1 MPDGPAPRRRGVS
14 GTPLTSGRI
23 AYLLTA
29 FPTVSETFVEGEF
42 RALARR
48 GLPVDLYATRNFR
61 EETAADEPG
70 RDRGLAIQ
78 RSAYLLGREVPAAAF
93 YFLARHPGRTL
104 STFARVVAGNAR
116 SPRYLAHALAL
127 FPKSLVF
134 ARRMRALGTAH
145 IHGTWAHYP
154 ATAAYI
160 AARLLGTSFSFS
172 GHAGLDVFSNAA
184 FLPRKIREARFI
196 LACQGATRRRMELLV
211 PGSSGKIHVVYHGVD
226 FGEIPRP
233 GSVQRAEP
241 SEIVSVGRLTP
252 EKGFLDLLQ
261 AAALLR
267 DRGVPFRL
275 RIFGRGPQRQELE
288 QESARLDLGNVLKLE
303 GIAPHGEVL
312 AAMAR
317 ATLVALASYRP
328 PNDFQ
333 DGIANVLVEA
343 MACGTPVVTTDY
355 DGSRELLES
364 GRYGVIVPERDPERL
379 AGAIE
384 ALLRDPD
391 RRRELA
397 RAALERVERDFD
409 RDRNVE
415 SIARLFRETLPAAGA
430 SVPRAASAPSGA

>member
-1 MPDGPAPRRRGVS
+1 MPHHPAPRRRGVP
-14 GTPLTSGRI
+14 GIPLTSGRI

-61 EETAADEPG
+61 EETASDEPG
-70 RDRGLAIQ
+70 RDRGLTIH
-78 RSAYLLGREVPAAAF
+78 RSAYLLGGGIPAAALF
-93 YFLARHPGRTL
+93 FLARHPGRTL
-104 STFARVVAGNAR
+104 GTFARIVAGNAR

-145 IHGTWAHYP
+145 VHGTWAHYP

-160 AARLLGTSFSFS
+160 AARLLGISYSFS

-184 FLPRKIREARFI
+184 FLPQKIRQARFI
-196 LACQGATRRRMELLV
+196 LACQGATRRRMDRLV
-211 PGSSGKIHVVYHGVD
+211 PGSGGKIHVVYHGVD
-226 FGEIPRP
+226 FSEIPAP
-233 GSVQRAEP
+233 GSVPRAEP
-241 SEIVSVGRLTP
+241 PEIVSVGRLTP

-261 AAALLR
+261 AAARLR
-267 DRGVPFRL
+267 ERGIPFRL
-275 RIFGRGPQRQELE
+275 RIFGRGPQREELE
-288 QESARLDLGNVLKLE
+288 RERARLGLEGVVRLE
-303 GIAPHGEVL
+303 GIAPHAEVL
-312 AAMAR
+312 GAMAR
-317 ATLVALASYRP
+317 ATLVTLASYRP

-364 GRYGVIVPERDPERL
+364 GRFGVTVPERDPARL
-379 AGAIE
+379 AEAIE

-391 RRRELA
+391 RRRSLA
-397 RAALERVERDFD
+397 QAARERVERDFD
-409 RDRNVE
+409 RDRNIE
-415 SIARLFRETLPAAGA
+415 SIARLFRETLGAPDAPAPRIASGPAGA
-430 SVPRAASAPSGA
+430 